1 MPEIHLRSR
10 LKFFTDTRY
19 CPGLRSV
26 TARMVLDRE
35 RLDLII
41 LFVNCCI
48 SVYCQRFSKKILVP
62 GEVHVD
68 VVKSIGTGDV
78 IMVGTDYA
86 AAAASQVWVGGGML
100 DGVSECMS
108 DGVLGGVLD
117 GVSGARLVLGLYFII
132 HY

>member
-19 CPGLRSV
+19 CLGLRSV
-26 TARMVLDRE
+26 TAGMLSNLE
-35 RLDLII
+35 RLDLIM
-41 LFVNCCI
+41 LFVNTCVSECCWGL
-48 SVYCQRFSKKILVP
+48 SKILVP

-68 VVKSIGTGDV
+68 AVKSIGTGDV

-86 AAAASQVWVGGGML
+86 AAAVLQVWVGGGML

-117 GVSGARLVLGLYFII
+117 SVSGAHLVSGLCFII
-132 HY
+132 YC

>member
-1 MPEIHLRSR
+1 M
-10 LKFFTDTRY
+10 
-19 CPGLRSV
+19 
-26 TARMVLDRE
+26 
-35 RLDLII
+35 
-41 LFVNCCI
+41 
-48 SVYCQRFSKKILVP
+48 
-62 GEVHVD
+62 D

>member
-1 MPEIHLRSR
+1 MS
-10 LKFFTDTRY
+10 
-19 CPGLRSV
+19 
-26 TARMVLDRE
+26 
-35 RLDLII
+35 
-41 LFVNCCI
+41 
-48 SVYCQRFSKKILVP
+48 KILVP

-68 VVKSIGTGDV
+68 AVKSIGTGDV

-86 AAAASQVWVGGGML
+86 AASVSRVWGGGGML

-108 DGVLGGVLD
+108 DGVLGGVLGGVLD

>member
-1 MPEIHLRSR
+1 MS
-10 LKFFTDTRY
+10 
-19 CPGLRSV
+19 
-26 TARMVLDRE
+26 
-35 RLDLII
+35 
-41 LFVNCCI
+41 
-48 SVYCQRFSKKILVP
+48 KILVP

>member
-1 MPEIHLRSR
+1 M
-10 LKFFTDTRY
+10 
-19 CPGLRSV
+19 
-26 TARMVLDRE
+26 
-35 RLDLII
+35 
-41 LFVNCCI
+41 
-48 SVYCQRFSKKILVP
+48 SKVFQKILVP

>member
-1 MPEIHLRSR
+1 L
-10 LKFFTDTRY
+10 
-19 CPGLRSV
+19 
-26 TARMVLDRE
+26 
-35 RLDLII
+35 
-41 LFVNCCI
+41 
-48 SVYCQRFSKKILVP
+48 SKVFQKILVP

>member
-1 MPEIHLRSR
+1 MYQSIVRGFP
-10 LKFFTDTRY
+10 
-19 CPGLRSV
+19 
-26 TARMVLDRE
+26 
-35 RLDLII
+35 
-41 LFVNCCI
+41 
-48 SVYCQRFSKKILVP
+48 KILVP
-62 GEVHVD
+62 SEVHVD